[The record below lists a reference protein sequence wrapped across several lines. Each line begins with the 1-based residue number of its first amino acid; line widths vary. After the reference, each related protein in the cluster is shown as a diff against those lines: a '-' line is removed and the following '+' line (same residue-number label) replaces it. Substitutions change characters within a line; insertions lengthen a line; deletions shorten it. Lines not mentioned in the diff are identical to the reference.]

1 MEGAK
6 EKKREGR
13 KGCLYFPR
21 KIGKLCESVNK
32 FTFSSMKMLPGLL
45 CLRLSTKMIL

>member
-6 EKKREGR
+6 EKKREER
-13 KGCLYFPR
+13 KDCLYFPR

-32 FTFSSMKMLPGLL
+32 FTFSSIKMLPSL
-45 CLRLSTKMIL
+45 CLRLSMEMIL